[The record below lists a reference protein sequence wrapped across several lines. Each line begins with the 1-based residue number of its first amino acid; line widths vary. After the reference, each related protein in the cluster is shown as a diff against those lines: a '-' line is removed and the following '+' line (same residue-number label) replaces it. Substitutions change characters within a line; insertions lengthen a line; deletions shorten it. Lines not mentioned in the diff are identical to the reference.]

1 VKAGT
6 RLFERCAALAGVLL
20 LVHSAIAQTP
30 SDENPTE
37 PDSTDTK
44 PADPP
49 EEAPSLQERAKE
61 SFKAGA
67 AAYAAGDYLA
77 AIQALDAAYA
87 LTPLPAIGFSIAQ
100 AERRQYFVDRRP
112 EHLARSVSLFRRY
125 LAEVPNG
132 GRRSDAVDAL
142 AQLEPLSARAA
153 NAAGPAPS
161 ATPDVRARV
170 MVMCEVPA
178 ARISIDGGEA
188 GSSPLIREL
197 TPGRHQVEV
206 RAAGYRDT
214 LRSVV
219 AVAGELVPISV
230 VLPELPGRLR
240 LSAPLD
246 AEVYVDGAFVS
257 QGGADLVLEL
267 PSGKHR
273 VSVAAKGY
281 RVATRALSLDRGE
294 TEDAHFE
301 LSPTGQ
307 RLTSH
312 VLLVSGAA
320 AIGGGIALGLLSL
333 NAEGGAQD
341 FLKRKARENVTP
353 AQLVRYEADVAARNR
368 FRWLAGGAFTASLG
382 LLITGLFLHELDTP
396 GAEDIYRS
404 VPQPDEPPLDARTHD
419 RLRHFDVGALLG
431 PGQLG
436 ATFRTDF

>member
-1 VKAGT
+1 MKSRGV
-6 RLFERCAALAGVLL
+6 ALACIL
-20 LVHSAIAQTP
+20 LVASQAAAQTP
-30 SDENPTE
+30 AEPSPTTPESAAASQPDPSDG
-37 PDSTDTK
+37 
-44 PADPP
+44 AR
-49 EEAPSLQERAKE
+49 SLQDRAKE

-67 AAYAAGDYLA
+67 AAYAAGEYLA

-100 AERRQYFVDRRP
+100 AERRQYFVDRLP

-125 LAEVPNG
+125 LVEVPNG
-132 GRRSDAVDAL
+132 GRRSDAIDAL

-153 NAAGPAPS
+153 SAAGPAPS
-161 ATPDVRARV
+161 AAPDQRARV

-178 ARISIDGGEA
+178 ARISVDGGEA
-188 GSSPLIREL
+188 GSSPLIREV
-197 TPGRHQVEV
+197 TPGRHQIEV
-206 RAAGYRDT
+206 RAAGYRET

-240 LSAPLD
+240 LSVPLD
-246 AEVYVDGAFVS
+246 SEVYVDGAFVS
-257 QGGADLVLEL
+257 EGGSQLVLEL
-267 PSGKHR
+267 SSGKHR

-281 RVATRALSLDRGE
+281 RVATRSLSLSRGE
-294 TEDAHFE
+294 TDDARFE

-307 RLTSH
+307 RLASH

-320 AIGGGIALGLLSL
+320 AIGGGIALSLLAL
-333 NAEGGAQD
+333 NAESGAKD
-341 FLKRKARENVTP
+341 FLKRKDHQNVTP
-353 AQLVRYEADVAARNR
+353 AQLVRYDADIATRNR
-368 FRWLAGGAFTASLG
+368 FRWIAGGVFTASLG

-404 VPQPDEPPLDARTHD
+404 VPLPEEPPLAARRD
-419 RLRHFDVGALLG
+419 RLRHFDVGALLA

-436 ATFRTDF
+436 ASFRTDF